1 MRLLPFIEAS
11 ILITHSLGFI
21 VVLVPLIYLGPHG
34 SAHDVFAQYLTL
46 GNYSPGLSWFV
57 GLITTV
63 FAFLGE
69 WMGGMVYRVE
79 TADDKQELTELFT
92 CPKR

>member
-63 FAFLGE
+63 FAFLGK
-69 WMGGMVYRVE
+69 WVGGIVCRVK
-79 TADDKQELTELFT
+79 TTDKKQELTELST
-92 CPKR
+92 CLKR